1 MEQNISRRSF
11 LAGTSALGLAAGLS
25 LAGCAPQGKDD
36 LANTGEAASTGATG
50 TRGNVPS
57 QWDEECDVLVL
68 GAGGAGTSA
77 ALAAARAGANV
88 IVLDSQKMNNFSA
101 TSICYGNFCVV
112 GSDEQKALGIEDS
125 PEQFLAD
132 AIANGN
138 SDGNIIQANRED
150 AILTYAENSARG
162 AAMLKE
168 LGLEFPDPYVQVGHS
183 LLRCHVVDNAKMLQ
197 LLTDASKEAGAD
209 YRFETEFTRLVYDA
223 DGMVLGAIDADGK
236 SYKAHKAVLLCTG
249 SFLRNTELL
258 EECAMGFSKIPL
270 YTGQGLTGLGHL
282 ALMDMGAPMW
292 GRENIYAV
300 EGHSEDGVA
309 FTEMCHF
316 GAIVTDLSGSR
327 FFDDGQY
334 WTNARTRAMVQKA
347 RQEDNE
353 RFLTYQVFDQ
363 AAYDRAVENGPM
375 NGIYDT
381 NMPYFIKADT
391 IEELAEAI
399 DAPNLP
405 ATLEKYNNDVAN
417 GGDTLFGRVHWNG
430 EGTPDPVP
438 LDQPPFYAYP
448 SYPNI
453 LYTPCTGFNINGDC
467 QVLGQYG
474 DDDIIGGGR
483 LFAAGEIITRSI
495 VGNHYM
501 VGVGIGSCTTLGMLI
516 GEKAAAL
523 DNWDA

>member
-1 MEQNISRRSF
+1 MKKEVSRRSF
-11 LAGTSALGLAAGLS
+11 IAGASVLGIAAGLGLA
-25 LAGCAPQGKDD
+25 GCTPSGKDS
-36 LANTGEAASTGATG
+36 LNKTSEAAATESAGA
-50 TRGNVPS
+50 RGNIPA
-57 QWDEECDVLVL
+57 QWDEECDVLIL
-68 GAGGAGTSA
+68 GAGGAGASA
-77 ALAAARAGANV
+77 ALAAAKAGASV
-88 IVLDSQKMNNFSA
+88 IVLESQNNNSFSA

-112 GSDEQKALGIEDS
+112 GSDEQKTLGIEDS
-125 PEQFLAD
+125 PDQFLAD

-162 AAMLKE
+162 AQMLKE
-168 LGLEFPDPYVQVGHS
+168 LGLEFPDPYTQVGHS
-183 LLRCHVVDNAKMLQ
+183 LLRCHVVDNARMLQ

-209 YRFETEFTRLVYDA
+209 YRFKTEFTRLVYDA
-223 DGMVLGAIDADGK
+223 NGMTQGAVDAEGK
-236 SYKAHKAVLLCTG
+236 SYKAKKAVLMCTG
-249 SFLRNTELL
+249 SFLRNTDLL
-258 EECAMGFSKIPL
+258 EECAMGFSNIPL
-270 YTGQGLTGLGHL
+270 FTGQGITGLGHL

-316 GAIVTDLSGSR
+316 GAIVTDLSGNR

-347 RQEDNE
+347 KQEGND
-353 RFLTYQVFDQ
+353 RFKTYQIFDQ
-363 AAYDRAVENGPM
+363 AAYDRAVQNGPM

-381 NMPYFIKADT
+381 NLPYFIKAET
-391 IEELAEAI
+391 IEELASLIE
-399 DAPNLP
+399 APNLP
-405 ATLEKYNNDVAN
+405 STLDKYNSDISS

-438 LDQPPFYAYP
+438 LSQPPFYAYS

-467 QVLGQYG
+467 QVLGQY
-474 DDDIIGGGR
+474 DEDVIGGGR

-501 VGVGIGSCTTLGMLI
+501 VGGGIGSCTTLGMVI

-523 DNWDA
+523 DAWDV